1 MWNMRRKLRSN
12 RKSKGLTTGVK
23 LTKLTKLTKKLT
35 PYAVYY
41 AGCDTMDRI
50 RKKFTSG
57 SHNSK

>member
-1 MWNMRRKLRSN
+1 MMP
-12 RKSKGLTTGVK
+12 VK
-23 LTKLTKLTKKLT
+23 QNPTAHTQELLIVDKVDKVDKKKLT

-41 AGCDTMDRI
+41 VGCDTMDRI

>member
-1 MWNMRRKLRSN
+1 MRASPIILSV
-12 RKSKGLTTGVK
+12 S
-23 LTKLTKLTKKLT
+23 TKVFIVDKVDKVDKKLT

-41 AGCDTMDRI
+41 VGCDTMDRI